1 MPGPR
6 FTAAGKKLT
15 RMLGRSSPASP
26 SLRAAS
32 RGRSAVVVVIGTAAP
47 GYPCSRRA
55 RIPRS
60 RPMFTRGS
68 RLCRK

>member
-6 FTAAGKKLT
+6 WRGKKIDENVLE
-15 RMLGRSSPASP
+15 RSSPATP
-26 SLRAAS
+26 PRRNVAAL
-32 RGRSAVVVVIGTAAP
+32 RGRSAVAVVIGTAAP

-60 RPMFTRGS
+60 RRDVYEGIAAVS
-68 RLCRK
+68 